1 MSRYLWPAP
10 PPAAVSGGGDDP
22 GARAAYNA
30 LRRASGIGSRPL
42 AALAAS
48 RAAPPMPRGAAAR
61 AAPGPGQVDFLWQP
75 LGPTALLMG
84 QAAGTPWVTGR
95 VNALAVSDDGLRVYA
110 ASANGGIWYSD
121 NGGDRWHSLGGLAST
136 QFAGI
141 KRPAHR
147 NACGA
152 VYVTFG
158 ANLGDDVV
166 FVGTGEPQGEPAGG
180 QPWLAEGGVGI
191 LVADRTLTLAAADPW
206 TIEATNLANG
216 AIYRVARDPAG
227 GADPRT
233 IAATRNGLWQR
244 PTDPAQRHTWVRPAG
259 APFANFDGTCTDVLW
274 TASQGT
280 APARLWVWVQS
291 GDAAMFGLW
300 MRETADGDFTQ
311 VATNAASPLPFGG
324 GRGTL
329 AAATPPTR
337 IYVHNNHGGAAGTTA
352 GLYRVSN
359 PAAGTPPQ
367 AQYVNDA
374 PNVAQTQGW
383 YNLAIAVDPSNPDRV
398 ALGGSYYG
406 SVTPALNTW
415 MRRTPDDHDLT
426 NQEWDGAIVIAD
438 ITTDGAGQLWYGSG
452 NPAANFDLK
461 NWQRVG
467 LGVHADVH
475 ELRYADGGRSLWTAN
490 DGGCARALRAN
501 TATPFGIAAFHGRGE
516 GMGVAESNFIAGHPT
531 LEGRLLCGLQDNGVG
546 ERLSGGAWQHRHF
559 GDAGDVLIDRV
570 QPDRWIAQYNT
581 ASWADDGSNWLV
593 GPGNDGAAFYS
604 GGDVI
609 EQTRPTPPAGSMRYT
624 QYLIGTTRLWYRE
637 GVTGAWVTLPSGT
650 GAAGDDLGE
659 QVRSCRW
666 QTPDIAWV
674 LTPTAVLR
682 YRRTASS
689 HHGAAG
695 TLGDWATGGIQR
707 VLRKNIK
714 NKDDT
719 TGAAGPVRDAA
730 AWTEIACNVLAD
742 GTGALYLG
750 TSGHAD
756 KTDVDT
762 LWWFDGTVNDSTH
775 WFPTRLRAAVPAPV
789 TAIVVDPAL
798 PAEVWVGT
806 TVGVWHGVRTQ
817 AAGQPPQWN
826 WTQRVNG
833 LPEAAVEDLELFQRG
848 ALKLLRAGIGSRG
861 VWELRLDVPAV
872 ADATYMRAH
881 EDDLRHALPSH
892 DRARDNAT
900 ERSWHGS
907 PDLRPRV
914 KARALP
920 APPAATP
927 WHRTASPQPWTAEQM
942 RRFQCA
948 LRSLTG
954 DRRIRCDGEWDPYF
968 SEVLRDHGAPTVAM
982 PATGVVPNVRPAYQR
997 VQITRAFWNTI
1008 VSGAHALAEP
1018 WGTGV
1023 PTLVELLD
1031 MKPAL
1036 AEGTLNAASCTLPPQ
1051 PCQVDVAVHH
1061 RGLNA
1066 RAGADV
1072 RVTLLKWLDPRPNK
1086 RADPDHMVLGTG
1098 DRQWPFAAAVPWT
1111 AAVTA
1116 MMNSADGASAAL
1128 TAGWSYVGTTNA
1140 TRRRTLAGQTL
1151 LPLEPGIATFDVDF
1165 TGLANNRLVMLVAV
1179 IRAGTGLLALPAAP
1193 LRELALGQPTVAVR
1207 SVRVRA

>member
-1 MSRYLWPAP
+1 MACT
-10 PPAAVSGGGDDP
+10 PAARRRRP
-22 GARAAYNA
+22 RRRPRARAGYNA
-30 LRRASGIGSRPL
+30 LRRASGIGKRPL
-42 AALAAS
+42 EALAAS
-48 RAAPPMPRGAAAR
+48 RAAPRGPAAR
-61 AAPGPGQVDFLWQP
+61 APASGSDFLWQP

-95 VNALAVSDDGLRVYA
+95 VNAIAVSDDGLRVYA

-121 NGGDRWHSLGGLAST
+121 NGGDRWHSIGGYAAT

-152 VYVTFG
+152 VHATFG
-158 ANLGDDVV
+158 ASLGDDVV
-166 FVGTGEPQGEPAGG
+166 FVGTGETHADPALGVPDSSGEDPHL
-180 QPWLAEGGVGI
+180 PEGGIGI
-191 LVADRTLTLAAADPW
+191 LVADRTLTLTADDPW
-206 TIEATNLANG
+206 TVEATNLANG
-216 AIYRVARDPAG
+216 AVYRIARDAG
-227 GADPRT
+227 GRT
-233 IAATRNGLWQR
+233 FAATRKGLWQR
-244 PTDPAQRHTWVRPAG
+244 PADPAQRQTWVRPAG
-259 APFANFDGTCTDVLW
+259 APFDSFDGTCTDVLW
-274 TASQGT
+274 TDTAGT
-280 APARLWVWVQS
+280 APPRLWVWVES
-291 GDAAMFGLW
+291 GDAAKFGLW
-300 MRETADGDFTQ
+300 VRETADGDFAR
-311 VATNAASPLPFGG
+311 VATNAASPLAFVN
-324 GRGTL
+324 GRATL
-329 AAATPPTR
+329 AAAAPPSR
-337 IYVHNNHGGAAGTTA
+337 LYVHSDHGGAAGTTA
-352 GLYRVSN
+352 GLYRVTN
-359 PAAGTPPQ
+359 PVAGTAPQ
-367 AQYVNDA
+367 AQYVSDA
-374 PNVAQTQGW
+374 PNVVGGQGF
-383 YNLAIAVDPSNPDRV
+383 YDIAIAVDPSNPDRV
-398 ALGGSYYG
+398 ALGGSYFG
-406 SVTPALNTW
+406 SAIATLNTW

-438 ITTDGAGQLWYGSG
+438 ITSSGGQFFYGTGTAGTNYDAKG
-452 NPAANFDLK
+452 
-461 NWQRVG
+461 WQRVG

-475 ELRYADGGRSLWTAN
+475 ELRYADGGRVLWTAN

-516 GMGVAESNFIAGHPT
+516 GMGVCESNFIAGHPT

-546 ERLSGGAWQHRHF
+546 EHLSGGAWVHRHF

-570 QPDRWIAQYNT
+570 QCDRWIAQYNS
-581 ASWADDGSNWLV
+581 ARWADDGSNWLV

-637 GVTGAWVTLPSGT
+637 GVTGTWVTLPSGT

-659 QVRSCRW
+659 QVRECRW

-674 LTPTAVLR
+674 LTANAVLR
-682 YRRTASS
+682 YVRAANS
-689 HHGAAG
+689 HQGVAG
-695 TLGDWATGGIQR
+695 TLGDWATAGIQR
-707 VLRKNIK
+707 VLQKNVK

-719 TGAAGPVRDAA
+719 TEAAGPVRDAA

-756 KTDVDT
+756 KADVDT
-762 LWWFDGTVNDSTH
+762 LWWFDGTLNDSTH
-775 WFPTRLRAAVPAPV
+775 WFPTQLRATVPAPV

-817 AAGQPPQWN
+817 PAGQPPQWQ

-848 ALKLLRAGIGSRG
+848 TLKLLRAGIGSRG
-861 VWELRLDVPAV
+861 VWEMRLDVTAV
-872 ADATYMRAH
+872 ADATYVRAH

-907 PDLRPRV
+907 PDVRPRV
-914 KARALP
+914 KARALA

-927 WHRTASPQPWTAEQM
+927 WHRVASPQPWTAEQM

-948 LRSLTG
+948 LRSRTG
-954 DRRIRCDGEWDPYF
+954 DRRILCDGEWDPYF

-982 PATGVVPNVRPAYQR
+982 PATGVAPNVRAAYQR
-997 VQITRAFWNTI
+997 VQITRDFWNTI
-1008 VSGAHALAEP
+1008 VAGADALAEP

-1036 AEGTLNAASCTLPPQ
+1036 AEGTLDAASCTLPPR
-1051 PCQVDVAVHH
+1051 PCQVDIVVHH
-1061 RGLNA
+1061 RGLTA
-1066 RAGADV
+1066 RPGADV
-1072 RVTLLKWLDPRPNK
+1072 RVTLLKWLDPRASQ

-1098 DRQWPFAAAVPWT
+1098 NRQWPFAAAMPWT
-1111 AAVTA
+1111 AAVTT

-1151 LPLEPGIATFDVDF
+1151 QPLEPGIATFDVDF
-1165 TGLANNRLVMLVAV
+1165 TGVANNRLVMLVAV
-1179 IRAGTGLLALPAAP
+1179 IRAGSAALALPAAS